1 MTTHKDLKVFII
13 GIDGATFDLM
23 GPWMA
28 AGQLPTLARLMRE
41 GAHGPLRSCLPPH
54 SAPAWTSFMTGKN
67 PGKHGIFHFTEA
79 IPQSYQFRYVNAAT
93 RRAPSLWRI
102 LGDHGLR
109 VGVMNVPMTFPPEP
123 VNGFLISGLDTP
135 SEQSEFTHPA
145 SLKQDLRRAVPN
157 YHLDARFLGHMRD
170 DATRAAVLKEMQD
183 IERSRVDAMLYLI
196 NQQPL
201 DFGMVVF
208 TSTDQ
213 VQHHFWK
220 YLSDPTS
227 PFHDAILQIYQNIDE
242 NVARLLDALPEET
255 TVILMSDHGFGAMS
269 ERLFYL
275 NRWLEQS
282 RLLKLKPQKAGLK
295 GLGLRIAKSAERWLR
310 QHLPES
316 AKRRLLGMFPQ
327 AQQRLATMTSLGAI
341 DWSQTKAFASEM
353 GATAASIYINTKGVF
368 PQGTVDPRDY
378 DKLCAD
384 ITDALL
390 SLRDPDTGE
399 TIIKGVL
406 RRDEVYHGPCTS
418 LAPDL
423 LIAWWEDGACAVKP
437 SFRGGDKSQI
447 FDKRSTDDLGWSGN
461 HRRDGILILVGQ
473 GIRRGTTIS
482 NASIMDI
489 APTVLYRMGLPIPD
503 DMDGKVLLDAFE
515 PEFASRPITTTTAIN
530 PNGHP
535 ERGYSEEEAEA
546 MAEKL
551 RGLGYLE

>member
-1 MTTHKDLKVFII
+1 MTKHKDLKVFII

-23 GPWMA
+23 KPWMA
-28 AGQLPTLARLMRE
+28 EGKLPTLARLIRE
-41 GAHGPLRSCLPPH
+41 GAHGPLPSCIPPH
-54 SAPAWTSFMTGKN
+54 SAPAWTSLMTGKN

-79 IPQSYQFRYVNAAT
+79 VPRSYQFRYVNAAT
-93 RRAPSLWRI
+93 RRAPSLWR
-102 LGDHGLR
+102 LLSNHGLR

-123 VNGFLISGLDTP
+123 VNGFLIAGLDTP
-135 SEQSEFTHPA
+135 SEQTEFTYPA
-145 SLKQDLRRAVPN
+145 SLKQELRRAVPN
-157 YHLDARFLGHMRD
+157 YRLDARFLGHMRD
-170 DATRAAVLKEMQD
+170 DASRAAVLKEMQD
-183 IERSRVDAMLYLI
+183 IERSRVDAMLYLM

-213 VQHHFWK
+213 GQHHFWK
-220 YLSDPTS
+220 YLADPTS
-227 PFHDAILQIYQNIDE
+227 QFHDAILQIYQNIDE

-255 TVILMSDHGFGAMS
+255 TVILLSDHGFGAMS

-275 NRWLEQS
+275 NRWLEQAG
-282 RLLKLKPQKAGLK
+282 LLKLKPQTAGMK
-295 GLGLRIAKSAERWLR
+295 GMGLRWAQSAERWLR

-327 AQQRLATMTSLGAI
+327 AQQRLATMTSLGAV

-353 GATAASIYINTKGVF
+353 GATAASIYINEEGRF
-368 PQGTVDPRDY
+368 PQGIVRRSDVSRVCT
-378 DKLCAD
+378 D

-399 TIIKGVL
+399 TVIKGVL
-406 RRDEVYHGPCTS
+406 RREEVYHGPCTER
-418 LAPDL
+418 APHL
-423 LIAWWEDGACAVKP
+423 LIAWWEEGACAVKP
-437 SFRGGDKSQI
+437 SFRGGDKRQI

-461 HRRDGILILVGQ
+461 HRRNGVLFLCGQ
-473 GIRRGTTIS
+473 GVRRGATIS
-482 NASIMDI
+482 DASIMDI
-489 APTVLYRMGLPIPD
+489 APTVFYRLGLPIPE

-515 PEFASRPITTTTAIN
+515 PEFAKEPIITTAAIS
-530 PNGHP
+530 PDGHT
-535 ERGYSEEEAEA
+535 EGGYSEEEANA